1 MSTSSP
7 PGSQR
12 LAFCPSAHPFAHPAP
27 PKLLITVFIALV
39 LLTIL
44 TLAMS
49 SIDLGLMG
57 AFGFWIAMSIAS
69 FKAALVLLFFMHMY
83 WDKPFNV
90 LVFLSS
96 SLFVILFIGLPLM
109 DSSHYKNAVDE
120 YPRQPDP
127 PALSP

>member
-1 MSTSSP
+1 MSHDHD
-7 PGSQR
+7 GG
-12 LAFCPSAHPFAHPAP
+12 FAHPAP
-27 PKLLITVFIALV
+27 PKLLIGVFLALV
-39 LLTIL
+39 ALTVL
-44 TLAMS
+44 TLGMS
-49 SIDLGLMG
+49 SVDLGLMG

-69 FKAALVLLFFMHMY
+69 FKAALVMLFFMHMY

-96 SLFVILFIGLPLM
+96 SLFVILFIGLTLM
-109 DSSHYKNAVDE
+109 DSSHYKNSVDE